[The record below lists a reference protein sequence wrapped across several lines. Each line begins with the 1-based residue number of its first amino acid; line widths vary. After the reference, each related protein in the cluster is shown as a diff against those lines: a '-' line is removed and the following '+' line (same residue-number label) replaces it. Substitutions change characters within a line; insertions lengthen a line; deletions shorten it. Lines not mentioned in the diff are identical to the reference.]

1 MGSISNNIQAFA
13 KPLKEVLYEK
23 KYQVDYFQREYK
35 WQRKHIE
42 QLIVDL
48 EASFMSNY
56 EDNHQRHDV
65 ANYNSYYLGPI
76 VISEKGALR
85 SIVDGQQRLTSLT
98 LLLIF
103 LNNIQTDNDVDLV
116 PFIKSKKYG
125 KLSYNIEV
133 PDRTKVLDSI
143 FEKSDFNISEIE
155 DESIQNMIDRYQDI
169 ESLFPEVLKT
179 DKLLMFIDW
188 VKEKIVFVEII
199 AYSDENAYTIFET
212 MNDRGLNLTPTEMLK
227 GFLLTNVK
235 NEEKIIELNDVWKET
250 ISKMHSISNNEDLEF
265 MRAWLRGHYAQT
277 IRSRTKDSGN
287 EDFEKLGTKFH
298 TWIKDNAK
306 RIGLKNSEAFFYF
319 IKSDFK
325 FYSRVYFKIIDGI
338 QNKNKDLEHLYLSS
352 NWSIAT
358 SLSYPLLMAPIEIL
372 DDENTINEKLSIVSK
387 FLDIYST
394 LRTFDNKLI
403 TQSAIRYSIYLLVR
417 KIRNTSIEELR
428 NILIDELTEYDEVIT
443 RISRFDATKA
453 SQKFLRYV
461 FARIIYYTERKYG
474 NKEVIFHDLSSTR
487 KKNRYNLAQ
496 LVLSGNFDKYLNQFT
511 SESEYN
517 STVNQIG
524 NFVYVPNPI
533 KGVLDSI
540 SSEEKLMH
548 LQNQCEITKS
558 VMSGNHGLNNQYLF
572 NPIENFTFEEIADR
586 TICLLSVIKDVW
598 NKNDLRKTLSNNKY
612 DSISTP
618 SS

>member
-48 EASFMSNY
+48 EASFMTNY
-56 EDNHQRHDV
+56 EEDHQREDV

-76 VISEKGALR
+76 VISEKGAIR

-98 LLLIF
+98 LLLIY
-103 LNNIQTDNDVDLV
+103 LNNIQSDNDVDLV

-133 PDRTKVLDSI
+133 PDRTAVLDSI
-143 FEKSDFNISEIE
+143 FEDSNFYVSEIE
-155 DESIQNMIDRYQDI
+155 DESIQNMVDRYQDI
-169 ESLFPEVLKT
+169 ENLFPEILKNN
-179 DKLLMFIDW
+179 KLLMFIDW

-235 NEEKIIELNDVWKET
+235 NEEKIIELNDIWKET
-250 ISKMHSISNNEDLEF
+250 ISRMHSVSNNEDLEF
-265 MRAWLRGHYAQT
+265 MRAWLRGHYAET
-277 IRSRTKDSGN
+277 IRSRRKDSGN

-306 RIGLKNSEAFFYF
+306 KIGLKNSDAFYYF

-338 QNKNKDLEHLYLSS
+338 QNKNKNLEHLYLSS

-372 DDENTINEKLSIVSK
+372 DDENTIDEKLSIVSK

-417 KIRNTSIEELR
+417 KIRNKDISELTE
-428 NILIDELTEYDEVIT
+428 ILIDELTEYDEVLL
-443 RISRFDATKA
+443 RISKFDANKA

-461 FARIIYYTERKYG
+461 FARLIYYTEKQLNG
-474 NKEVIFHDLSSTR
+474 KEIIFHDLSSTR

-496 LVLSGNFDKYLNQFT
+496 LVLSGNLDKYLNQFE

-524 NFVYVPNPI
+524 NLVYVPNPI
-533 KGVLDSI
+533 KSVLDSI
-540 SSEEKLMH
+540 SSEDKLLH
-548 LQNQCEITKS
+548 LQNQCALTDSIVNSK
-558 VMSGNHGLNNQYLF
+558 HGLVDFFTLNT
-572 NPIENFTFEEIADR
+572 IDNFVSEEISER
-586 TICLLSVIKDVW
+586 TNNLVEVINAVW
-598 NKNDLRKTLSNNKY
+598 NKEELRNTLSNNM
-612 DSISTP
+612 
-618 SS
+618 